1 MEPRKAADSRASVG
15 GLPQPAPGW
24 TLWVKN
30 TAVPGARY
38 ADTGSVDP
46 TLSVSKF
53 IARWV
58 AERKLDCDP
67 W

>member
-1 MEPRKAADSRASVG
+1 M
-15 GLPQPAPGW
+15 
-24 TLWVKN
+24 KN
-30 TAVPGARY
+30 TAVRGARY
-38 ADTGSVDP
+38 ADTDSVDP